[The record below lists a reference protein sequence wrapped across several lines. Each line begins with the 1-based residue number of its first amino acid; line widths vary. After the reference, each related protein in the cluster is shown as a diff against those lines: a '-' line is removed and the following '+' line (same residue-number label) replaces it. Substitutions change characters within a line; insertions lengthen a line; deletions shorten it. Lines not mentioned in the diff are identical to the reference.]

1 MRWCELIYPLPRTII
16 SITISAFSVSRYRLG
31 YGSWFRLPY
40 DDPKGGTPMPL
51 YLDEIYF
58 NATSPD
64 AAKKGS
70 AIQVRLHPMRI
81 ALVREPCH
89 A

>member
-1 MRWCELIYPLPRTII
+1 
-16 SITISAFSVSRYRLG
+16 
-31 YGSWFRLPY
+31 
-40 DDPKGGTPMPL
+40 MPL